1 MKIKKGPPHPPRCWK
16 DQRARLISRSPW
28 SKKSGLYSMWFCYGK
43 KPTRFCSLP
52 IILNLV
58 WKINKRCLSFRNTS
72 CYHKKSTR
80 ISRGTTSGSIWKINK
95 SCLTVTWRCPILFI
109 FQWVCTVVP
118 PIQST
123 ALCRLDQRQH
133 VPVPVRKIFNN
144 QFFPAVVKV
153 LLYPS
158 GQVYLHTSPPNQLQ
172 STALCRSKTTRAV
185 TKFFIINFFL
195 LSLYQSGSSS
205 YWIWN

>member
-1 MKIKKGPPHPPRCWK
+1 MVLYERTQHLRTFPFGGRRHYWRRLSIYITHNPHLQWSYFSPEAHLIMKIKKGPPHPPRCWK

-95 SCLTVTWRCPILFI
+95 SCLTVTWRCPVLFI
-109 FQWVCTVVP
+109 FQWVCSSLHCKPLKAQVP
-118 PIQST
+118 NS
-123 ALCRLDQRQH
+123 
-133 VPVPVRKIFNN
+133 KI
-144 QFFPAVVKV
+144 P
-153 LLYPS
+153 
-158 GQVYLHTSPPNQLQ
+158 
-172 STALCRSKTTRAV
+172 
-185 TKFFIINFFL
+185 
-195 LSLYQSGSSS
+195 
-205 YWIWN
+205 